1 MASEWRQVPL
11 HGRVPN
17 PEADW
22 LSAANVHRGPC
33 PVSIRLSREAAR
45 FLITEYRLR
54 LPGSAG
60 PSGAGGDVEP
70 PLPELRV
77 ILDGIRMGQDTYSA
91 LVEFC
96 ETFGDRNAIHVTVVA
111 TAAATDILHALAPN
125 PHCTLTDIGLGLP
138 PEAYGSGRVAGSGTA
153 TAGVEETELDGSE
166 VIMAVIDDGIGFAN
180 ERFRLSATKTRV
192 QYYWDM
198 RAPPADPQTSDV
210 VVGRALTKREID
222 GLLEQ
227 FPNDEGEIYRRAG
240 FIDTTS
246 DRRQPLKQRWTH
258 GTHVLD
264 IAAGYDYRDRDE
276 AAVAAKRPIIAIQ
289 LPSEVIAERSDAFTA
304 QWLKLALGKIREQA
318 VGLAHRIA
326 HRNGGEIK
334 YLPVVVN
341 FSFGTFAGP
350 HDGESAIERTIQ
362 HFIEEYR
369 KLAGEHACEVVIP
382 SGNGYQAQANAR
394 YKASD
399 IEPEVAL
406 RWRIQPDDKTDS
418 FVQIW
423 LTEGPDSLQQQI
435 EVSLVPPGGDQGA
448 ALWSKL
454 GRATELVTAGKP
466 VARLYHHRVP
476 RMSDASREQVV
487 IAVAP
492 TEVDGAEEPCA
503 PAGLWTI
510 RIRKLA
516 LPGDSVVDLRIQRDD
531 SLMGQRPTGR
541 QSNFEH
547 HSYALLGEPSG
558 RLRNDSDHEVGP
570 VTRLGTFNSYATGL
584 LPVVVGGYVRSSG
597 APAPYSGSGPTTSGK
612 AGPTLAAVSDESSA
626 VSGVLASG
634 TYSGSVLRQN
644 GTSVAAPAVAR
655 ALADAMAAGRD
666 RERFLQEAGASTA
679 GHSGPQGKYVAI
691 DLNRH
696 GSCRFA
702 PPVPV
707 TRSHF
712 AI

>member
-1 MASEWRQVPL
+1 MASEWRTVRG

-33 PVSIRLSREAAR
+33 PVSIRLSRDAAR
-45 FLITEYRLR
+45 FLTAEYPLR
-54 LPGSAG
+54 LHGSAR
-60 PSGAGGDVEP
+60 AGGTVPSPIPD
-70 PLPELRV
+70 LRT

-91 LVEFC
+91 LLAFC
-96 ETFGDRNAIHVTVVA
+96 AASGQPDAIHVTVVA
-111 TAAATDILHALAPN
+111 TGDATEILRGLGSD
-125 PHCTLTDIGLGLP
+125 PHCRLTDVGLGLP
-138 PEAYGSGRVAGSGTA
+138 PDAYGSGRVAGSGIA
-153 TAGVEETELDGSE
+153 TKGGDETDLDGSA
-166 VIMAVIDDGIGFAN
+166 VIVAVIDDGIGFAN
-180 ERFRLSATKTRV
+180 ERFRLSATRTRV

-198 RAPPADPQTSDV
+198 RAPPADPETSDV
-210 VVGRALTKREID
+210 VVGKALTRREID
-222 GLLEQ
+222 DLLEQ
-227 FPNDEGEIYRRAG
+227 LPNDEEEIYRRAG
-240 FIDTTS
+240 FIDTAS

-264 IAAGYDYRDRDE
+264 IAAGYDYRNKDE
-276 AAVAAKRPIIAIQ
+276 AAIAAKRPIIAIQ

-326 HRNGGEIK
+326 HRDGGEIK
-334 YLPVVVN
+334 YLPVIVN

-369 KLAGEHACEVVIP
+369 KLAGNPACEVVIP

-394 YKASD
+394 YAASA
-399 IEPEVAL
+399 IEPEVEL

-423 LTEGPDSLQQQI
+423 LSEGPDNLPQQI
-435 EVSLVPPGGDQGA
+435 AVSLVPPGGDA
-448 ALWSKL
+448 SVALWSQL
-454 GRATELVTAGKP
+454 GGATELVVSERP
-466 VARLYHHRVP
+466 IARLYHHRVP
-476 RMSDASREQVV
+476 RKAGRSREQIV

-492 TEVDGAEEPCA
+492 TEVHHAAEPCA

-510 RIRKLA
+510 KIRNIA

-541 QSNFEH
+541 QSNFED
-547 HSYALLGEPSG
+547 HSYALFEEPSG
-558 RLRNDSDHEVGP
+558 RLRNDSRAGAGP
-570 VTRLGTFNSYATGL
+570 VTRRGTFNSYATGL
-584 LPVVVGGYVRSSG
+584 LPVVVGGYVRSNG
-597 APAPYSGSGPTTSGK
+597 APAIYSGSGPTTSGK
-612 AGPTLAAVSDESSA
+612 PGPTLSAVADDSPV
-626 VSGVLASG
+626 VSGVPAAG

-655 ALADAMAAGRD
+655 ALADVIAGG
-666 RERFLQEAGASTA
+666 ENCQQFLQAVAASTA
-679 GHSGPQGKYVAI
+679 GDAGPQGPYVAL
-691 DLNRH
+691 DVSRH

-702 PPVPV
+702 SPVPV

-712 AI
+712 AV

>member
-1 MASEWRQVPL
+1 MASEWRRVRG

-33 PVSIRLSREAAR
+33 PVSIRLSRDAAR
-45 FLITEYRLR
+45 FLTAEYPLR
-54 LPGSAG
+54 VEGSAG
-60 PSGAGGDVEP
+60 AGGNAMP
-70 PLPELRV
+70 PVPQLRSIV
-77 ILDGIRMGQDTYSA
+77 DGIRMGQDTYSTLLA
-91 LVEFC
+91 FC
-96 ETFGDRNAIHVTVVA
+96 KASGDPDAIHVTVVA
-111 TAAATDILHALAPN
+111 TGDATEILRGLGSD
-125 PHCTLTDIGLGLP
+125 PHCRLTDVGLGLP
-138 PEAYGSGRVAGSGTA
+138 PDAYGLGRVAGAGRA
-153 TAGVEETELDGSE
+153 TAGDDETELDGSE

-180 ERFRLSATKTRV
+180 ERFRLSATRTRV

-198 RAPPADPQTSDV
+198 RAPPADAQTSDV

-222 GLLEQ
+222 GLLER
-227 FPNDEGEIYRRAG
+227 FPNDEEEIYRRAG
-240 FIDTTS
+240 FIDTAS

-264 IAAGYDYRDRDE
+264 IAAGYDYRNKDE
-276 AAVAAKRPIIAIQ
+276 AAIAAKRPIIAIQ

-326 HRNGGEIK
+326 HRDGGEIN

-369 KLAGEHACEVVIP
+369 KLAGNPACEVVIP

-394 YKASD
+394 YEASGID
-399 IEPEVAL
+399 SEVEL

-423 LTEGPDSLQQQI
+423 LTEGLDDLPQQI
-435 EVSLVPPGGDQGA
+435 EVALVPPGGNQSV
-448 ALWSKL
+448 ALWSEL
-454 GRATELVTAGKP
+454 GCATELVVSEKP
-466 VARLYHHRVP
+466 IARLYHHRVP
-476 RMSDASREQVV
+476 RKAGRSREQVV

-492 TEVDGAEEPCA
+492 TETHDAAMPCA

-510 RIRKLA
+510 KIRKNKA
-516 LPGDSVVDLRIQRDD
+516 LPDDSVVDLRIQRDD

-547 HSYALLGEPSG
+547 HSYALLEEPSG
-558 RLRNDSDHEVGP
+558 RLRNDSDAEVGP
-570 VTRLGTFNSYATGL
+570 VTRRGTFNSYATGL
-584 LPVVVGGYVRSSG
+584 LPVVVGGYVRSNG
-597 APAPYSGSGPTTSGK
+597 APALYSGSGPTTSGK
-612 AGPTLAAVSDESSA
+612 PGPTLAAVADDSPV
-626 VSGVLASG
+626 VSGVPASG

-655 ALADAMAAGRD
+655 ALADVIAGGGNRQQ
-666 RERFLQEAGASTA
+666 FLQAVETSTA
-679 GHSGPQGKYVAI
+679 GNAGPQGPYVAL
-691 DLNRH
+691 DVTRH

-702 PPVPV
+702 SPVPV